1 MDRYAFDTMKNGYN
15 RYQVEDYI
23 QTQKLQMESLQKKLE
38 KANLL
43 KEELT
48 REYQELET
56 RYRDVSENLEVKEK
70 AADEMTRM
78 AMKEANMI
86 VDTAHRNADAIVK
99 ESLMMARGILMEV
112 ARLGDEANDL
122 KGSMRKELQ
131 KITQALD
138 DFETPEIPDLDLLKK
153 ENAEVDFFDPYIP
166 EYRYFGK
173 TYKGI
178 EKIDPMILGEYD
190 LIVIATAHKSYDL
203 EMIQKSSKAIF
214 DSRNAMKDIADK
226 SNIELL

>member
-138 DFETPEIPDLDLLKK
+138 DFVTPEIPDLDLLKK
-153 ENAEVDFFDPYIP
+153 EI
-166 EYRYFGK
+166 
-173 TYKGI
+173 
-178 EKIDPMILGEYD
+178 
-190 LIVIATAHKSYDL
+190 
-203 EMIQKSSKAIF
+203 
-214 DSRNAMKDIADK
+214 
-226 SNIELL
+226 